1 MNENETDRIAAMANA
16 LRPDWP
22 VASLRALLRRPTLAN
37 KTRRDMAVA
46 LAWVACES
54 ETKTPAR
61 VAEAG
66 PWWNATAVDSDGAAR
81 YQPPK
86 ADQACGKHPGEWRER
101 CRSCAADRL
110 APVEEDDGEVT
121 SREQAIALARAQLT
135 ARKAAAMSITDEC
148 MSSAR
153 EGLE

>member
-1 MNENETDRIAAMANA
+1 MNENETDRIAAMGNA

-66 PWWNATAVDSDGAAR
+66 RGGTPPQSTAGGRALSSRPRPIRRAASTPASGASGADPV
-81 YQPPK
+81 PP
-86 ADQACGKHPGEWRER
+86 
-101 CRSCAADRL
+101 
-110 APVEEDDGEVT
+110 
-121 SREQAIALARAQLT
+121 IALRP
-135 ARKAAAMSITDEC
+135 
-148 MSSAR
+148 SSRTPAKLR
-153 EGLE
+153 HESRPSRWRGLSSPRGRQQP